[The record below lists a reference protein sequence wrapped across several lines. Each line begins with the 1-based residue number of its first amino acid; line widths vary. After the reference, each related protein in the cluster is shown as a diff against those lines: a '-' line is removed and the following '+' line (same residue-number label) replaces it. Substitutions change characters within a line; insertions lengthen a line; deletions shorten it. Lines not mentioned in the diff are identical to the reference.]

1 MDQLVA
7 EILTEAAERLRHDPL
22 PEQVEQALRLLE
34 GVGYVFGRL
43 EQLEII
49 ASGEETDGADIQ
61 SH

>member
-34 GVGYVFGRL
+34 GVNYVFGRL
-43 EQLEII
+43 KQLEII
-49 ASGEETDGADIQ
+49 SHGQETHGADIQ
-61 SH
+61 GN